1 VTFSAIFVKTL
12 KGKDEISS
20 RQYHLATKLRTAL
33 IVVDGKS
40 SVTQLLESGGIPD
53 LLNSI
58 EELAALGFIELVSSA
73 TWGPASS
80 FEPAEPV
87 IDQAKKPELSQ
98 ELVRISQQILGPG
111 ADKVIRMIQK
121 SPDNLEALDATLRK
135 CVEFVNLMVDEEKSK
150 ALATKY
156 NQALAIASQ
165 KTTVR

>member
-1 VTFSAIFVKTL
+1 MTDSPTFVKTL

-20 RQYHLATKLRTAL
+20 RQYHLAVKLRSAL

-40 SVTQLLESGGIPD
+40 SVTRLLENGIPD

-58 EELAALGFIELVSSA
+58 KELAALGFIEPVSSA

-87 IDQAKKPELSQ
+87 IDQAIKTELSL

-111 ADKVIRMIQK
+111 ADKVIKMIQK
-121 SPDNLEALDATLRK
+121 SPDNPEALDATLRK

-156 NQALAIASQ
+156 KQALAIASQ
-165 KTTVR
+165 KTTAG